1 MANKRAIHTVE
12 KNGRWI
18 NIREGAE
25 RGGRLFE
32 TTAKAE
38 AAGKAT
44 AKLNE
49 IEHVIHELDGTIRER
64 NNYRDNPVSPTG

>member
-49 IEHVIHELDGTIRER
+49 IEHVIHELDGTVRER

>member
-1 MANKRAIHTVE
+1 MANKRAIHTVA

-25 RGGRLFE
+25 RGGRIFE
-32 TTAKAE
+32 TNAKAE
-38 AAGKAT
+38 AAGRAT

-64 NNYRDNPVSPTG
+64 NNYRNNPRPSTG